1 MIEILDA
8 RAARWPTPL
17 RWLYVGMKWS
27 LVLLGAWIMVNLAHE
42 RWESIKALV
51 REGLL
56 HL

>member
-27 LVLLGAWIMVNLAHE
+27 LAAIGGFILIGVLHQRTAQIAASLHRLT
-42 RWESIKALV
+42 
-51 REGLL
+51 GL
-56 HL
+56 

>member
-27 LVLLGAWIMVNLAHE
+27 LAAIGLFILIGLVHQRTE
-42 RWESIKALV
+42 RIAASLHSLT
-51 REGLL
+51 GL
-56 HL
+56 